1 MTDISVFRTTALGAL
16 GIFLLYYGCM
26 STPVGHYAVV
36 FHAMALAIA
45 WFVNKSAQGT

>member
-36 FHAMALAIA
+36 FLAMALAIA